1 MTRTFRVTGAWRE
14 VGEAVQHHVPTAAVD
29 SPLTMMHSADQNE
42 GIEGVP
48 GFLIEEVIVAKQFPS
63 YAGHALT
70 LKTLD
75 RCAIRRSSL
84 SGPVEDRGPTALL
97 TMCPGYG
104 TRGENQRMSDTPR
117 NDKSKQQIRHLR
129 ELIAA
134 LDRRVPRIERVG
146 EADIARDAAELKKK
160 ALTRLAE
167 LQADVEQE

>member
-1 MTRTFRVTGAWRE
+1 
-14 VGEAVQHHVPTAAVD
+14 
-29 SPLTMMHSADQNE
+29 
-42 GIEGVP
+42 
-48 GFLIEEVIVAKQFPS
+48 
-63 YAGHALT
+63 
-70 LKTLD
+70 
-75 RCAIRRSSL
+75 
-84 SGPVEDRGPTALL
+84 
-97 TMCPGYG
+97 
-104 TRGENQRMSDTPR
+104 MSDTPR